1 MTGGVKCHTID
12 PEFSFYSM
20 MNPLLRILFLLMM
33 ANASSGQLIYET
45 VWVDYDSAV
54 EYKSLQLIPIRPKE
68 MAGKPGPRLMSLN
81 KAIEA
86 GVATI
91 SERGTASTEN
101 VHWLRINNKSD
112 NSIFV
117 SSGQTF
123 TGGRQDRMVT
133 RDTVLKPT
141 GSDQY
146 IAVMCIEEGRWS
158 DKEKKLQYNNY
169 ANVNLRQVL
178 DKSKNQVLIWK
189 EIFSQLGSANLR
201 SPTFAYADLA
211 QNKEFQVAENEYLKF
226 FREKVKN
233 SDSSMTG
240 FICVSG
246 SKVIGCEIFA
256 DRQLFYD
263 EFEPLLYGYISEA
276 VMRGSTPMLV
286 KEEIKEFTDKILTN
300 ETLQDEYCKKYGKI
314 FRVNNR
320 VIQVT
325 AYPPDS
331 R

>member
-1 MTGGVKCHTID
+1 MTGGVKCHTTNSKI
-12 PEFSFYSM
+12 SFYILM
-20 MNPLLRILFLLMM
+20 KPVFRILFFLLIVK
-33 ANASSGQLIYET
+33 ASPAQLIYET

-54 EYKSLQLIPIRPKE
+54 EYKSLQLVPIRPKE
-68 MAGKPGPRLMSLN
+68 MAGKPGPRMMSLN
-81 KAIEA
+81 KAIEM
-86 GVATI
+86 GLATI

-133 RDTVLKPT
+133 RDTLLKPT
-141 GSDQY
+141 GADQY
-146 IAVMCIEEGRWS
+146 IPVMCIEEGRWS
-158 DKEKKLQYNNY
+158 DKEKKILYNNY

-189 EIFSQLGSANLR
+189 EIFSQLGSANLN
-201 SPTFAYADLA
+201 SPTFAYAA
-211 QNKEFQVAENEYLKF
+211 ISQNKEFKEAENEYLKF

-240 FICVSG
+240 FVCISG
-246 SKVIGCEIFA
+246 NKVIGCEIFA

-263 EFEPLLYGYISEA
+263 EFEPLLFGYINEA
-276 VMRGSTPMLV
+276 VMRGSEPMLV
-286 KEEIKEFTDKILTN
+286 KEEIKEFMDKILTN
-300 ETLQDEYCKKYGKI
+300 ETLQDEYCKKNGKV
-314 FRVNNR
+314 FRVNGK

-325 AYPPDS
+325 AY
-331 R
+331 

>member
-1 MTGGVKCHTID
+1 MKRV
-12 PEFSFYSM
+12 
-20 MNPLLRILFLLMM
+20 LRIVLLLFI
-33 ANASSGQLIYET
+33 SKVSFGQLIYET
-45 VWVDYDSAV
+45 VWVDYDSAM

-68 MAGKPGPRLMSLN
+68 MAGKPGPRLMSLS
-81 KAIEA
+81 KAIQT

-101 VHWLRINNKSD
+101 VHWLRVNNKSE
-112 NSIFV
+112 NSLFV

-133 RDTVLKPT
+133 RDTVLHPT
-141 GSDQY
+141 GNDQY
-146 IAVMCIEEGRWS
+146 IQVMCIEEGRWS
-158 DKEKKLQYNNY
+158 EKEKKIQYNNY

-189 EIFSQLGSANLR
+189 EIFTQLGAANLK
-201 SPTFAYADLA
+201 SPTIAYAA
-211 QNKEFQVAENEYLKF
+211 ISQNKEIQIEESDYLKF
-226 FREKVKN
+226 FRDKVKN
-233 SDSSMTG
+233 SDSTMTG

-246 SKVIGCEIFA
+246 NKVLGCEIFA

-263 EFEPLLYGYISEA
+263 EFEPLLVGYINESI
-276 VMRGSTPMLV
+276 MRGSAPMLV

-300 ETLQDEYCKKYGKI
+300 ETLQDEYCKKNGKI

-325 AYPPDS
+325 AY
-331 R
+331 

>member
-1 MTGGVKCHTID
+1 MKRVIRLLLLLFISKA
-12 PEFSFYSM
+12 SF
-20 MNPLLRILFLLMM
+20 
-33 ANASSGQLIYET
+33 AQLIYET
-45 VWVDYDSAV
+45 VWVDYDSAM

-81 KAIEA
+81 KAIQTGA
-86 GVATI
+86 ATI

-101 VHWLRINNKSD
+101 VHWLRVNNKSE

-133 RDTVLKPT
+133 RDTILHPT
-141 GSDQY
+141 GNDQY
-146 IAVMCIEEGRWS
+146 IQVMCIEEGRWS
-158 DKEKKLQYNNY
+158 EKEKKIQYNNY

-178 DKSKNQVLIWK
+178 NKSKNQVLIWK
-189 EIFSQLGSANLR
+189 EIFTQLGAANLK
-201 SPTFAYADLA
+201 SPTIAYAA
-211 QNKEFQVAENEYLKF
+211 ISQNKDIQIQESDYLNF

-240 FICVSG
+240 FLCVSG
-246 SKVIGCEIFA
+246 NKVLGCEIFA

-263 EFEPLLYGYISEA
+263 EFEPLLFGYINEA
-276 VMRGSTPMLV
+276 VMRGSVPMLV

-300 ETLQDEYCKKYGKI
+300 ETLQDEYCKKNGKI
-314 FRVNNR
+314 FRVDNK

-325 AYPPDS
+325 AY
-331 R
+331 